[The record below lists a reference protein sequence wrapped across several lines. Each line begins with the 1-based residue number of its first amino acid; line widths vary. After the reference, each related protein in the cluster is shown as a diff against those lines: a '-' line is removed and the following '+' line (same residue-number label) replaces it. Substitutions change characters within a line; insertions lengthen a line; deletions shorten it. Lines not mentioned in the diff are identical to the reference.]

1 MAGDALAWS
10 KAEGDRDCGAAFK
23 AHKAH
28 KAELGAGE
36 AERDKLHRIVQ
47 V

>member
-23 AHKAH
+23 AHKA
-28 KAELGAGE
+28 ELGAGE